1 MLNRFKFSFLMLASP
16 NKYYIR
22 TLFCKWIQ
30 IFLTSASF
38 GCGWIGVVLSCV
50 DTSNEFKWKIII
62 SLFIVT
68 ILISFFWAIPN
79 CYKSFKISGNG
90 GSKIELVVGDI
101 LKDSDDMI
109 IPSNTFFD
117 TSRQIISSKSIQG
130 QLVNRKYDGC
140 LADLNDGIKVALEN
154 SKMEGKF
161 VSEKVVGNQIRY
173 PLNTILAVS
182 KSSLSDSQRFY
193 LLALCDFT
201 NEGDIIKDKTNIHD
215 SINSIWKYLQEHIH
229 VRNLCIPVLGT
240 GLTSK
245 NIPQFDVMEVIID
258 SFLVEV
264 TKLRFVDTLRIYLYP
279 KGPETFTA
287 FHLAGQYI
295 QHRIENISAIEL
307 KPIF

>member
-1 MLNRFKFSFLMLASP
+1 MLNRFKFSFLMLVSP

-101 LKDSDDMI
+101 LKDSDNMV

-161 VSEKVVGNQIRY
+161 VSEKVVGNQIKY

-229 VRNLCIPVLGT
+229 VRNQNGI
-240 GLTSK
+240 
-245 NIPQFDVMEVIID
+245 
-258 SFLVEV
+258 
-264 TKLRFVDTLRIYLYP
+264 
-279 KGPETFTA
+279 
-287 FHLAGQYI
+287 
-295 QHRIENISAIEL
+295 
-307 KPIF
+307 